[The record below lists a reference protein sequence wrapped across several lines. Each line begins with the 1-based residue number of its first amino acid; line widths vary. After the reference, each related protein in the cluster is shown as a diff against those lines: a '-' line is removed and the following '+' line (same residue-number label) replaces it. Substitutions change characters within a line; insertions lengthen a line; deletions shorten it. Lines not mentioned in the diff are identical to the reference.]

1 MSNESKIPMAAPR
14 TRPIPGQTQT
24 ALTEAE
30 KQQKQQEIINNAPLH
45 TKQDYNY
52 HPPEEQFVQQVIHDA
67 QTKPWRQGMGLPVE
81 SLMQIRK
88 KTSIT
93 MATEHELRLAYLVN
107 DRNLKRGFGPKVYVN
122 DLINEA
128 IEQYTKAELKK
139 LGFDT
144 K

>member
-1 MSNESKIPMAAPR
+1 MSNEKGTTIPPR
-14 TRPIPGQTQT
+14 QRPTTQT
-24 ALTEAE
+24 TPLTDEQREAA
-30 KQQKQQEIINNAPLH
+30 QQEVINKAPLRS
-45 TKQDYNY
+45 TDVESTNQPADEPK
-52 HPPEEQFVQQVIHDA
+52 EEV
-67 QTKPWRQGMGLPVE
+67 KPWRAGMNLPVE
-81 SLMQIRK
+81 ALMQIRK

-93 MATEHELRLAYLVN
+93 QATEHELRLAFLVN
-107 DRNLKRGFGPKVYVN
+107 DKNQKRGFGPKVYVN